1 MSQHSED
8 EQPLGPS
15 SSSPNSL
22 ASFSNPSIVVPS
34 KSSEDHISNNS
45 SLVTIAK
52 SSSLSQNL
60 NFPAHFDLE
69 KALTA
74 IPALRPE
81 EFQKRIQ
88 VNRQQRTHSAE
99 SSSSSSNAATVN
111 DHHGMTSTG
120 SNPNAAKRYKGP
132 ASSGGNNTIASS

>member
-1 MSQHSED
+1 
-8 EQPLGPS
+8 
-15 SSSPNSL
+15 
-22 ASFSNPSIVVPS
+22 VPS
-34 KSSEDHISNNS
+34 KSSEDISNNS
-45 SLVTIAK
+45 SLVAIAK
-52 SSSLSQNL
+52 SSSSSSPPQNL

-99 SSSSSSNAATVN
+99 SSSSSSTAATVN

-120 SNPNAAKRYKGP
+120 SNPNAAKRFKGP

>member
-120 SNPNAAKRYKGP
+120 SNPNAAKRFKGP

>member
-34 KSSEDHISNNS
+34 KSSEDISNNS

-52 SSSLSQNL
+52 SSSSSQNL

-88 VNRQQRTHSAE
+88 VNRHQRTHSSD
-99 SSSSSSNAATVN
+99 SSSSSTAATVT

-120 SNPNAAKRYKGP
+120 SNSNAAKRFKGP
-132 ASSGGNNTIASS
+132 ASSGGGNNTIASS

>member
-15 SSSPNSL
+15 SLSPNSL

-34 KSSEDHISNNS
+34 KSSEDISNNS

-52 SSSLSQNL
+52 SSSSSSPPQNL

-88 VNRQQRTHSAE
+88 VNRQQRTHSGAD
-99 SSSSSSNAATVN
+99 SSSPATVT

-120 SNPNAAKRYKGP
+120 SNSNASKRFKGP

>member
-1 MSQHSED
+1 M
-8 EQPLGPS
+8 G
-15 SSSPNSL
+15 
-22 ASFSNPSIVVPS
+22 SIVVPS
-34 KSSEDHISNNS
+34 KSSEDHVSNNS

-88 VNRQQRTHSAE
+88 VNRQQRTHSGAD
-99 SSSSSSNAATVN
+99 SSSPATVT
-111 DHHGMTSTG
+111 DHHGMTTF
-120 SNPNAAKRYKGP
+120 PF
-132 ASSGGNNTIASS
+132 

>member
-34 KSSEDHISNNS
+34 KSSEDISNNS

-52 SSSLSQNL
+52 SSSSSQNL

-88 VNRQQRTHSAE
+88 VNRHQRTHSSD
-99 SSSSSSNAATVN
+99 SSSSSTAATVT
-111 DHHGMTSTG
+111 DHHGMASTG
-120 SNPNAAKRYKGP
+120 SNSNAAKRFKGP
-132 ASSGGNNTIASS
+132 ASSGGGNNTIASS

>member
-34 KSSEDHISNNS
+34 KSSEDISNNS

-120 SNPNAAKRYKGP
+120 SNPNAAKRFKGP

>member
-15 SSSPNSL
+15 SLSPNSL

>member
-99 SSSSSSNAATVN
+99 SSSSNAATVN

>member
-34 KSSEDHISNNS
+34 KSSEDISNNS